1 MRNIKKIPQ
10 TTHRI
15 ITRTG
20 LAITLSLLTAL
31 SPYTS
36 SAISIDTGLV
46 EKGITQF
53 DYRAT
58 ATDMCTELGSTSEGG
73 IIGGINL
80 GAEPKERR
88 VNLIKAFMSTYG
100 LTPAQAAG
108 IVGNFAVEAGNYAS
122 DTSPAVRPDI
132 NQGKT
137 GSDTGQTP
145 DPGGLGY
152 GWAQW
157 SSGRKTAFVRFL
169 NENPQWVSEGRATD
183 TANFNY
189 LKKELEESYKGT
201 IPALKETSNPTA
213 AMKSFEATFEKAGK
227 PNYVERQKW
236 ANNAYQ
242 EYKAAGGS
250 DSDVISDGP
259 GSPGCA
265 GVGTSQSAYFG
276 EVAFPLKGTKSV
288 VKNPDLFQDG
298 EAKSSEESHGY
309 IAYDIITDQG
319 VKVMAFAAGVVSYT
333 SVDRCGGKFLTIWN
347 EEVKLGVTY
356 MHLSDHIKKGTEVKA
371 GEYVGTIG
379 SQAQGCSVEHL
390 HIDASTD
397 KIRQAC
403 SRLKCSIKDHY
414 RSIGKDLYKTYEALP
429 E

>member
-1 MRNIKKIPQ
+1 MLLTSSTKKPFYA
-10 TTHRI
+10 I
-15 ITRTG
+15 IA
-20 LAITLSLLTAL
+20 AIFAVLTLSQ
-31 SPYTS
+31 PI
-36 SAISIDTGLV
+36 SAISINNNLIENGV
-46 EKGITQF
+46 TQF
-53 DYRAT
+53 DYDASSSGS
-58 ATDMCTELGSTSEGG
+58 CTELTQTSEGG

-157 SSGRKTAFVRFL
+157 SGGRKTAFVRFL

-213 AMKSFEATFEKAGK
+213 AMKSFEETFERAGK
-227 PNYVERQKW
+227 PNYSERQKW

-276 EVAFPLKGTKSV
+276 EVVFPLKGGKKV
-288 VKNPDLFQDG
+288 VKNPGMFNNGDTDRG
-298 EAKSSEESHGY
+298 GHPY
-309 IAYDIITDQG
+309 IAYDILVDPS
-319 VKVMAFAAGVVSYT
+319 VEVLAFASGVVTYT
-333 SVDRCGGKFLTIWN
+333 SADRCGGKFLTIWN
-347 EEVKLGVTY
+347 EEAKLGVTY
-356 MHLSDHIKKGTEVKA
+356 MHLGNHIPKGTEVA
-371 GEYVGTIG
+371 VGGHVGTIG
-379 SQAQGCSVEHL
+379 SAAAGCGTPHL
-390 HIDASTD
+390 HIDVATD
-397 KIRQAC
+397 KIRQGC
-403 SRLKCSIKDHY
+403 SRLSCSIMNHF
-414 RSIGKDLYKTYEALP
+414 RSIGKDLYQAYEALP